1 MVSLLVV
8 FYMFVIL
15 FAIIGAMRGWAQEML
30 VTFSVI
36 LAFFLINVLE
46 TVILQRYAGGMI
58 ADRSIQQFWLR
69 VLLVIVLVFFGY
81 QTPRISRFASAVKKD
96 KISDSFLG
104 LFLGGINGYLVAG
117 TLWFYMA
124 YAGYPF
130 KYFVD
135 PALLV
140 GIEGINLNP
149 TAQAALDFMSKLP
162 PIWLGTEPGIY
173 IAVGLAFLF
182 VLVVFI

>member
-15 FAIIGAMRGWAQEML
+15 FAIIGAMRGWAQELL
-30 VTFSVI
+30 VTFSMI

-46 TVILQRYAGGMI
+46 SVILRRYAEGVI
-58 ADRSIQQFWLR
+58 VDKSIQQFWLR
-69 VLLVIVLVFFGY
+69 ILIVFVLVFFGY
-81 QTPRISRFASAVKKD
+81 QSPRISRFSAAVKKD

-104 LFLGGINGYLVAG
+104 VFLGAINGYLVAG

-124 YAGYPF
+124 HAGHPF
-130 KYFVD
+130 KYFTD
-135 PALLV
+135 PAILS
-140 GIEGINLNP
+140 GIELNP
-149 TAQAALDFMSKLP
+149 PAQVAIDFVSKLP
-162 PIWLGTEPGIY
+162 PAWLGTEPGIY

-182 VLVVFI
+182 IMVVFI